1 MKTPKL
7 LIASDNFL
15 PRWDGTA
22 RFLCE
27 ILPKLKESFD
37 VSIIAP
43 DYTQGKQFNRF
54 MDVPVKLLSLS
65 KLKFGDYQPAKF
77 HPLKIARAVKKA
89 DIVFIQALSSIGMMA
104 TIFAKIFR
112 KPILAYAHSVE
123 WELIDKSITRTNLIR
138 TIAAPLAISVN
149 IGLYNRVN
157 KILVPAQIIKEKL
170 ENALI
175 LTKKAIVPLGVNH
188 LLFKPANN
196 KEAKIKLNLNPKELI
211 IGYSGRI
218 GREKD
223 LPTLYKAFQIVKKI
237 IPCKLMVLGKGIEI
251 KEVFQDTKDIIFFK
265 DLNNIQEYLKAMD
278 IYVLPSLTET
288 SSLSTMEAMSCG
300 LPVISTRVGAVPE
313 YIDGKTNGLFF
324 PKKNYKLLAKKII
337 KLCKNPELR
346 TTLSK
351 NARSTILK
359 KFNWNNTSK
368 LIVQEL
374 KGLLKCKK

>member
-1 MKTPKL
+1 
-7 LIASDNFL
+7 
-15 PRWDGTA
+15 
-22 RFLCE
+22 
-27 ILPKLKESFD
+27 
-37 VSIIAP
+37 
-43 DYTQGKQFNRF
+43 
-54 MDVPVKLLSLS
+54 
-65 KLKFGDYQPAKF
+65 
-77 HPLKIARAVKKA
+77 
-89 DIVFIQALSSIGMMA
+89 
-104 TIFAKIFR
+104 
-112 KPILAYAHSVE
+112 
-123 WELIDKSITRTNLIR
+123 
-138 TIAAPLAISVN
+138 
-149 IGLYNRVN
+149 
-157 KILVPAQIIKEKL
+157 
-170 ENALI
+170 
-175 LTKKAIVPLGVNH
+175 
-188 LLFKPANN
+188 
-196 KEAKIKLNLNPKELI
+196 
-211 IGYSGRI
+211 
-218 GREKD
+218 
-223 LPTLYKAFQIVKKI
+223 
-237 IPCKLMVLGKGIEI
+237 MVLGKGIEI